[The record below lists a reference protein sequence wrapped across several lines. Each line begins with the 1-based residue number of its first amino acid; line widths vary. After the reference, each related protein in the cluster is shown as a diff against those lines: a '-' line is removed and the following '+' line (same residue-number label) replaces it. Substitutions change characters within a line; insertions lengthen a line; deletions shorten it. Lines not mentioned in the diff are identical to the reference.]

1 MSQKRLQQIEKRIV
15 RIKAALQGIGPVRPG
30 SLTRQYRDP
39 ANRAGGAGEAKPETP
54 TAHSR
59 LQFTKGAFRMNT
71 RSNSERLRR
80 KTELVLPI
88 LGAASSE
95 VIHHPQFREL
105 YPEFLV
111 TVHWMIRATVPL
123 MRTALQRCHELEAT
137 DPVAAAMVPFLTQ
150 HIKAEMDHD
159 EWLLQD
165 LELIGVPRSEVLQR
179 MPSPTVAAMI
189 GAHYYWI
196 HHHHPV
202 AKLGQVAVMDGY
214 PAPVEVVELMAAK
227 TGYPREAFRTIE
239 RHCHLDI

>member
-1 MSQKRLQQIEKRIV
+1 
-15 RIKAALQGIGPVRPG
+15 
-30 SLTRQYRDP
+30 
-39 ANRAGGAGEAKPETP
+39 
-54 TAHSR
+54 
-59 LQFTKGAFRMNT
+59 MNT
-71 RSNSERLRR
+71 MSNSERLRR
-80 KTELVLPI
+80 KIELVLPT

-137 DPVAAAMVPFLTQ
+137 CPVAAAIVPFLTQ

-165 LELIGVPRSEVLQR
+165 LELIGVPRSEVLKR

-227 TGYPREAFRTIE
+227 TGYPRKAFRTIE
-239 RHCHLDI
+239 RHCHLDIKHRRDFDDALDGMPLQEEHHKILGISALHTVHMGAKAYREVLERVPKLQPRDSRTAVSV